1 MSKKPHKLEHGH
13 TITFDDA
20 GHRYI
25 KGDDYVIGM
34 TTILKYLAAPALENW
49 KINQLTE
56 AMQNQMKEHLSLDVV
71 DKIII
76 NAKATLH
83 KKQEGVLSIGK
94 VVHKLAEQWL
104 RKKKFKLPE
113 DTVVLNCFRKFQQFW
128 RKNKLKMIES
138 ERVLYFPRNEKKQL
152 DHFCGTLDIIAKD
165 SKNNLWIIDIKTSVG
180 FFINMIYQLHGY
192 KLAYEEQTGKKI
204 NKMYIVRLPKT
215 DDDFEA
221 REFTFQKQ
229 HQNAFLGLLHCHK
242 SQLLFNEQS
251 RKFKQSRLLKQRSK
265 TNGKLK

>member
-13 TITFDDA
+13 IITFDDA

-56 AMQNQMKEHLSLDVV
+56 AMQSQMKEHLSLDVI

-76 NAKATLH
+76 NAKATLN
-83 KKQEGVLSIGK
+83 KKQEGVFSIGK

-104 RKKKFKLPE
+104 KKDQLKLPE
-113 DTVVLNCFRKFQQFW
+113 DPIVLNCFRKFQKFW
-128 RKNKLKMIES
+128 KKNKLKVIES
-138 ERVLYFPRNEKKQL
+138 EKVLYSTKGFA
-152 DHFCGTLDIIAKD
+152 GTLDIIAKD
-165 SKNNLWIIDIKTSVG
+165 TKGNLWLIDIKTSVG

>member
-1 MSKKPHKLEHGH
+1 MSKIEHKLEHGH
-13 TITFDDA
+13 KIIFDSDS
-20 GHRYI
+20 HRYVKDNQYI
-25 KGDDYVIGM
+25 IGL
-34 TTILKYLAAPALENW
+34 TSILKYLSAPRLENW

-56 AMQNQMKEHLSLDVV
+56 AMQYQMKEHLSLDVI

-76 NAKATLH
+76 NAKATLN
-83 KKQEGVLSIGK
+83 KKQEGVFSIGK

-104 RKKKFKLPE
+104 KKDQLKLPE
-113 DTVVLNCFRKFQQFW
+113 DPVVLNCFRKFQRFW
-128 RKNKLKMIES
+128 KKNKLTLMES
-138 ERVLYFPRNEKKQL
+138 EKILYSTKGFA
-152 DHFCGTLDIIAKD
+152 GTLDIIAKD
-165 SKNNLWIIDIKTSVG
+165 TKGNLWLIDIKTSVG

>member
-56 AMQNQMKEHLSLDVV
+56 AMQNQMKEHLSLDVI

-76 NAKATLH
+76 NAKATLN
-83 KKQEGVLSIGK
+83 KKQEGVFSIGK

-104 RKKKFKLPE
+104 KKDQLKLPE
-113 DTVVLNCFRKFQQFW
+113 DPVVLNCFRKFQRFW
-128 RKNKLKMIES
+128 KKNKLKLVES
-138 ERVLYFPRNEKKQL
+138 EKILYSTKGFA
-152 DHFCGTLDIIAKD
+152 GTLDIIAQDPKG
-165 SKNNLWIIDIKTSVG
+165 NLWLIDIKTSVG

-192 KLAYEEQTGKKI
+192 KLAYEEQTGKKV

-229 HQNAFLGLLHCHK
+229 HQNAFLGLLACHK

-251 RKFKQSRLLKQRSK
+251 RKYKEQSRLLKQRRSK
-265 TNGKLK
+265 TNGKSR

>member
-1 MSKKPHKLEHGH
+1 MSKIEHKLEHGH
-13 TITFDDA
+13 KITFDDA

-34 TTILKYLAAPALENW
+34 TTILNYLAAPALENW
-49 KINQLTE
+49 KRNQLTE
-56 AMQNQMKEHLSLDVV
+56 AMQSQMKEHLSLDVI

-76 NAKATLH
+76 NAKATLN

-104 RKKKFKLPE
+104 RKEKFKLPE
-113 DTVVLNCFRKFQQFW
+113 DLVVLNCFKKFQRFW
-128 RKNKLKMIES
+128 KKNKLKLMES
-138 ERVLYFPRNEKKQL
+138 EKVLYSTKGFA
-152 DHFCGTLDIIAKD
+152 GTLDIIAKD
-165 SKNNLWIIDIKTSVG
+165 TKGNLWLIDIKTSVG

-265 TNGKLK
+265 TNGKRR